1 MNSKSLSILT
11 LLILIF
17 SIKAI
22 DISILK
28 GEKLFNKNTP
38 FVVNIVSEEIEEK
51 SSNTELICVIDVSG
65 SMIGEKIKLVKQS
78 LKVLLELMGEKDK
91 LGLVLFNHE
100 SQLLLD
106 LTYTT
111 NANKKKIIS
120 LIDRIKASG
129 GTYILGGLEIAV
141 NMLES
146 SQKKR
151 ITNLNNKLISSAIIL
166 LSDGMDNKMDHI
178 EIGNELK
185 KLNKKTNL
193 FILCMPLAMVMI
205 MIQK

>member
-1 MNSKSLSILT
+1 MVSKSLSILI

-38 FVVNIVSEEIEEK
+38 IVVNIIPEEIKEK
-51 SSNTELICVIDVSG
+51 SSHTELVCVIDVSG
-65 SMIGEKIKLVKQS
+65 SMLGEKIKLVKQS

-100 SQLLLD
+100 SQKLLD

-111 NANKKKIIS
+111 NGNKKKIIS

-151 ITNLNNKLISSAIIL
+151 IINLNNNLISSAIIL

-185 KLNKKTNL
+185 NLNNFINEDSKYEYELKLNIK
-193 FILCMPLAMVMI
+193 
-205 MIQK
+205 